1 LKLRARKASGFISSR
16 VERQSGVTGAARQVG
31 DKVAMRSLLSADLVR
46 DLAGFALDS
55 PVQPSVR
62 VLL

>member
-1 LKLRARKASGFISSR
+1 
-16 VERQSGVTGAARQVG
+16 VTGAARQVG